1 MKRITLPLL
10 ALICLVGCTH
20 KQTAY
25 QQYQDL
31 QNDVIE
37 QLQDSISPQVA
48 DSLITVF
55 VNTSYDLL
63 IDQLSDPTTDS
74 VFFDIYYMLSAEQKE
89 TVFNQ
94 LPDQRLKTE
103 GMQQYYHTFQAE
115 QLGAPGKTY
124 TDITAL
130 QANGEPLS
138 LSQVIGTADY
148 VLVDFWAS
156 WCGPCRRL
164 LPVLKE
170 FYTSYHPSG
179 RLQILGVSCDTEEA
193 AWLQAVQDE
202 ALPWP
207 QIRDQRTE
215 PYNPCD
221 IYGITA
227 IPTTLLIDRNGTIV
241 LRNPD
246 QAELEQVLAAQ

>member
-1 MKRITLPLL
+1 MKRIIIPVL
-10 ALICLVGCTH
+10 AVICLVGCTH

-25 QQYQDL
+25 QQYQDM

-37 QLQDSISPQVA
+37 RLQDSISREVA
-48 DSLITVF
+48 DSLITAF

-63 IDQLSDPTTDS
+63 IDQLSDPTADS
-74 VFFDIYYMLSAEQKE
+74 IFFDIYYMLSAEQKE
-89 TVFNQ
+89 TVFNK
-94 LPDQRLKTE
+94 LPEERLQTE
-103 GMQQYYHTFQAE
+103 DMQHCYHTFQAE
-115 QLGAPGKTY
+115 QIGAPGKTY

-130 QANGEPLS
+130 QANGKPLS
-138 LSQVIGTADY
+138 LSQVVGTADY

-170 FYTSYHPSG
+170 FYISYHPSG
-179 RLQILGVSCDTEEA
+179 RLQILGVSCDTDET
-193 AWLQAVQDE
+193 AWLQTVQE
-202 ALPWP
+202 EELPWP
-207 QIRDQRTE
+207 QIRDQRAE